1 MLILDNRDN
10 KWDFELKKKK
20 RNNDELSEVS
30 ITNICTSF
38 PLSTAPSLALWELV
52 K

>member
-10 KWDFELKKKK
+10 KWDFEKKK
-20 RNNDELSEVS
+20 RNNDELSGVS
-30 ITNICTSF
+30 ITDICTSF